1 MKRVLIT
8 GGKGGLGRAL
18 VDEFERNGWL
28 VDAPG
33 HEMLDVTN
41 KEAVDAWCDSEE
53 AYDLVIANAGVV
65 RDKLFLRLAEADW
78 DHVLDV
84 NLTSAVYTA
93 RAAVARM
100 RNVSRKGQ
108 VLFIGSY
115 AGMHPG
121 MGQCSYATSKAA
133 LIGAT
138 KALAQE
144 WGPHGIRV
152 NLVCPG
158 FMETRMTEA
167 LSESARQSALDKHV
181 LGAFTTPTHTARFIY
196 FLQTEMPMVSG
207 QVFSLDSR
215 IL

>member
-1 MKRVLIT
+1 MNRVLIT
-8 GGKGGLGRAL
+8 GGKGGLGQAL
-18 VDEFERNGWL
+18 VEEFGRNNWQ

-33 HEMLDVTN
+33 HDDLDVID
-41 KEAVDAWCDSEE
+41 KRAVDAWCDRED

-65 RDKLFLRLAEADW
+65 RDKLFPRLGEADW
-78 DHVLDV
+78 DQVLAV

-100 RNVSRKGQ
+100 RELNRKGQ

-115 AGMHPG
+115 AGIHPG
-121 MGQCSYATSKAA
+121 MGQCAYATSKAA

-144 WGPHGIRV
+144 WGAHGIRV

-158 FMETRMTEA
+158 FMETRMTES
-167 LSESARQSALDKHV
+167 LSESALRSALDKHV
-181 LGAFTTPTHTARFIY
+181 LGAFTTAAHTARFIY
-196 FLQTEMPMVSG
+196 FLQTEMPLVSG

-215 IL
+215 VI